1 VPHVDVG
8 VFDKGGEGRTPPSA
22 AIRVHRRLRNV
33 ASDRLAAERLD
44 ASAYASGT
52 SRPRDVA
59 LVIRDAISPQ
69 DVEEFL
75 SRVRRDGAR
84 LVLDLDDDLLTAT
97 ARRRLVRQEYDGERL
112 AALAEVVRR
121 ADAVMVS
128 TRVLADRVSSS
139 ATCPV
144 EVVENELDPLLW
156 SSVQPAEPAP
166 DDGRTRLL
174 YFGSRTH
181 TADLARLE
189 GLPAALG
196 ERLGREVLVE
206 TVGVVGRDA
215 SLPPGFT
222 PVEATHQHY
231 PGFVRWLRRNRARW
245 AVGLAPLA
253 DEPFNESKSDLKL
266 LEYAGL
272 GLPAVASP
280 VGPYRDAPAAL
291 ARRAVGLADWV
302 EQVAACLAGPDSSS
316 ARQALVRSRTMSPTT
331 LERWTRLVSGQP
343 WSRPSR

>member
-1 VPHVDVG
+1 VPHVDVA

-33 ASDRLAAERLD
+33 ASEGLASERLD
-44 ASAYASGT
+44 ASTYASGT
-52 SRPRDVA
+52 SRSHDVA
-59 LVIRDAISPQ
+59 LVIRDAVAPR

-75 SRVRRDGAR
+75 SRVRRVGAR
-84 LVLDLDDDLLTAT
+84 LVVDLDDDLLTQA
-97 ARRRLVRQEYDGERL
+97 AQRRLVRQEYDGERL
-112 AALAEVVRR
+112 AALAEIVRR
-121 ADAVMVS
+121 ADGVMVS
-128 TRVLADRVSSS
+128 TRVLADRVGTL

-156 SSVQPAEPAP
+156 SSAQPAEPAP
-166 DDGRTRLL
+166 DDDRTRLL

-181 TADLARLE
+181 TADLALLE
-189 GLPAALG
+189 GLPSALG

-222 PVEATHQHY
+222 RVEATHQHY
-231 PGFVRWLRRNRARW
+231 PGFVRWLRRNRSRW

-291 ARRAVGLADWV
+291 ALRAAGLDDWV
-302 EQVAACLAGPDSSS
+302 EQIATCLSGSDSSP
-316 ARQALVRSRTMSPTT
+316 ARLALVRSRTMSPRT
-331 LERWTRLVSGQP
+331 LERWVRLVSGQP
-343 WSRPSR
+343 WSRPRR